1 MALQE
6 LPLPVV
12 HLAQAGGE
20 KERCS
25 SSPVGFHMVAEL
37 PGAATVEAMSRPEQK
52 ETEKVFEEARG
63 EAPSRNLEC
72 RRTAM
77 GNLGRKKYPY
87 SGSNRVRGVRRRETA

>member
-12 HLAQAGGE
+12 HLAQGSRLKPGGE

-37 PGAATVEAMSRPEQK
+37 PGAATVEAMSRPEK
-52 ETEKVFEEARG
+52 EEAEEVFEEVRG
-63 EAPSRNLEC
+63 EASSQSELMAGGPVPLV
-72 RRTAM
+72 
-77 GNLGRKKYPY
+77 GGQVPY
-87 SGSNRVRGVRRRETA
+87 SQLTVCS